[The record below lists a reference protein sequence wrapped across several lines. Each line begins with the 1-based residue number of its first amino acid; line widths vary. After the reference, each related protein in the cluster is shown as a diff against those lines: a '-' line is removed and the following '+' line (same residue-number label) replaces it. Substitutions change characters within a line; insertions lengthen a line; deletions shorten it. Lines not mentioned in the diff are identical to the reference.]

1 MHYCFVMSENRAFNN
16 FTDPQSLVTAKKQNA
31 LDIYCPQTSCKC
43 LILRANI
50 GTLVERPKEKLILP
64 KGQNT
69 TQTFEVL
76 ETSETNGKNVV
87 EENIGEGVSPQLQGF
102 WQLTDLMAFENIGF
116 SKTIIETG
124 VKYICC
130 ADCNTGPLGYHDTVA
145 KEVEYLVAVDKVS
158 YAVIQ
163 ETGIEA

>member
-1 MHYCFVMSENRAFNN
+1 MSENRAFDN
-16 FTDPQSLVTAKKQNA
+16 FSDPKTLVTSKKQNA
-31 LDIYCPQTSCKC
+31 LDIYCPQSSCKC

-50 GTLVERPKEKLILP
+50 GTLVERPKEKLTLP
-64 KGQNT
+64 KGQNK
-69 TQTFEVL
+69 TQPSEIS
-76 ETSETNGKNVV
+76 ETSNKNEKKVT
-87 EENIGEGVSPQLQGF
+87 EGNNKEGNSSQLQGF

-145 KEVEYLVAVDKVS
+145 KEVEYLIAVDKVS